1 MREHL
6 IVFKNKSELIIKTKR
21 DNIYLQKRKTKMC
34 VFKKNK
40 LQYFGLF
47 VIGFL
52 LAHVTIIEIYAMSE
66 VDKKNTYDEAE
77 LFFETGNFTQSLI
90 LYENI
95 LENDPLYSDAI
106 AAKGAVF
113 HRMGDYS
120 TALDYYDKA
129 ILINSTNPF
138 FLSDKGS
145 ALLAIGLDTDA
156 ENFLKRSLKILPN
169 NIDALNG
176 MANIQS
182 FRKNY
187 DQELIYR
194 TSVLIIDPNNQE
206 AYIGKGNAYVGL
218 KDYEI
223 AILQYNNALE
233 INPHNIHAIIG
244 IGNSLLELK
253 NYDDALNQYDKVLS
267 IQPENTNALRG
278 KSITY
283 VQMGNHELASK
294 TYEKFE
300 TVKNKQ
306 SSIVTDIPIDTQKI
320 PNWIKDTF
328 GWFSEDKITE
338 QEMINALKFLIE
350 KNIIKIER

>member
-1 MREHL
+1 MYA
-6 IVFKNKSELIIKTKR
+6 TKK
-21 DNIYLQKRKTKMC
+21 I
-34 VFKKNK
+34 K
-40 LQYFGLF
+40 LQYLGLF

-52 LAHVTIIEIYAMSE
+52 LAQVTVIEIYAMSE
-66 VDKKNTYDEAE
+66 VDKKNTYEEAE
-77 LFFETGNFTQSLI
+77 LFFQDGNFTQALV
-90 LYENI
+90 LYESI
-95 LENDPLYSDAI
+95 LENDPHYSDAI

-129 ILINSTNPF
+129 IAINSTNPF

-169 NIDALNG
+169 SIDALNG

-194 TSVLIIDPNNQE
+194 TSVLIIDPSNQE
-206 AYIGKGNAYVGL
+206 AYIGKGNAYLGL
-218 KDYEI
+218 KNYET
-223 AILQYNNALE
+223 AILQYNKALE

-267 IQPENTNALRG
+267 IQPDNANALRG

-294 TYEKFE
+294 NHEKFE
-300 TVKNKQ
+300 TVRNEQ
-306 SSIVTDIPIDTQKI
+306 SNVIIDIPIDTQRI

-328 GWFSEDKITE
+328 SWFSEDKITE